1 MIRRVFVVAAS
12 PVVRA
17 GLSAVVASSSKLTV
31 VGSASDLD
39 ALTTEFEQLQPD
51 VVLLDVSGNFQ
62 ELVWELLSSQQQQD
76 PVAMIV
82 LADVDS
88 IDFQAALRAGVRG
101 ILPST
106 STESEIVAAVEAIAL
121 GLVVLHSDTIESLL
135 PLKES
140 SVRQKETANPVQAL
154 TPREIEVLDMLGSGL
169 GNKAIAKRLNISDH
183 TVKFHVSS
191 IFQKLSVSKRTEA
204 VAVAVRLGLIML

>member
-39 ALTTEFEQLQPD
+39 ALTREFEQLQPD

-88 IDFQAALRAGVRG
+88 IDFEAALRAGVRG
-101 ILPST
+101 ILPTT

-135 PLKES
+135 ALKES

-154 TPREIEVLDMLGSGL
+154 TPREIEVLNMLGSGL

-191 IFQKLSVSKRTEA
+191 IFQKLGVSTRTEA
-204 VAVAVRLGLIML
+204 VAVGVRLGLIML